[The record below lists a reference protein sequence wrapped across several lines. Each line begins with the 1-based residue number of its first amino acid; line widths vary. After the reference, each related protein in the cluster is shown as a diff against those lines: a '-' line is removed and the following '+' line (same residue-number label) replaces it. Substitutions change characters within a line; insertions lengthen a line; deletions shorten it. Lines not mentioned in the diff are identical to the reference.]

1 VAYLFACLGLLL
13 VGGMTALLLSSR
25 PSLAMKIGSCSAIIG
40 TSALLLTLLLLLRK
54 MGFAASPWEET
65 LLFTRGIRFAYD
77 LASLLFLLPTAL
89 LGLIAAIHSIGYL
102 RGHDTKRSG
111 FYWFFYNLTLVAML
125 MVPLLRSAP
134 LFLIMWELMGV
145 ASFVLV
151 IFDWDSADSRRAGW
165 IYLLASHA
173 GGAFLIM
180 MFVTNS
186 RPLSPGMHWLP
197 VVLGIIGFGLKA
209 GFPLLHVWMPSTYPA
224 APAPVSAIM
233 SGAMSK
239 LGLYGILRF
248 ILLPGGDAMLQC
260 GWLLALLGLVGA
272 LLGIIMALSQRNIKA
287 LVAYSSIENM
297 GIMAMAY
304 GLGVLG
310 VVYKMP
316 GMAMLGFSGALLH
329 MFNHATLKGALF
341 LGAGSVYRATGTL
354 NMEKLGG
361 LMKRMPWTG
370 GTFAA
375 NALALGGL
383 PPGNAF
389 LSEFLIYAAAFN
401 GVINGHGPLRTL
413 SLLCILTLAL
423 IGGLAIA
430 TYSKVISAVFLGEP
444 RSDCAKNAREV
455 SWAMCGSTLAL
466 LLINLLLLGLAP
478 YIVPM
483 FAPLLTRLIG
493 GTSTVITVTDIALLL
508 TMPSIFSLLLIG
520 LSAAAIRWRQWLGE
534 RRQDAEGVTW
544 DCGFAAPTARMEY
557 TGTAFAQ
564 PLLDA
569 FAGVLGLRRQIQRP
583 ETLFPDKIRADLHS
597 QDLALSGVW
606 RPLFRRFSGLAIRTH
621 RMQSGFL
628 HAYILTMVLALVVM
642 LVWGMFCHRLDG
654 PTTAA
659 PVVTEEISK

>member
-1 VAYLFACLGLLL
+1 MAYLFAYLGLLL
-13 VGGMTALLLSSR
+13 VGGVSALLLASR
-25 PSLAMKIGSCSAIIG
+25 PSLAMKVGSCSAIIS

-54 MGFAASPWEET
+54 MGFAASPQDEILT
-65 LLFTRGIRFAYD
+65 FVHGFRFACD
-77 LASLLFLLPTAL
+77 LTSLLFLLPVAL
-89 LGLIAAIHSIGYL
+89 LGLVAAIHSIGYL
-102 RGHDTKRSG
+102 HGHDAKRSG
-111 FYWFFYNLTLVAML
+111 LYWFFYNLTLIAMI

-134 LFLIMWELMGV
+134 LFLVMWELMGV
-145 ASFVLV
+145 ASFALV
-151 IFDWDSADSRRAGW
+151 IFDWGSADSRRAGW
-165 IYLLASHA
+165 IYLLVSHVGA
-173 GGAFLIM
+173 AFLIL
-180 MFVTNS
+180 MFVSNS
-186 RPLSPGMHWLP
+186 RSLSPEMGWLP
-197 VVLGIIGFGLKA
+197 VVLGIIGFGMKA
-209 GFPLLHVWMPSTYPA
+209 GFPLLHVWLPSAHPA

-233 SGAMSK
+233 SGAMIK

-248 ILLPGGDAMLQC
+248 VLLPGGDAMLQC
-260 GWLLALLGLVGA
+260 GWLLAILGLAGA
-272 LLGIIMALSQRNIKA
+272 LLGIILALSQRNIKT
-287 LVAYSSIENM
+287 LLAYSSIENI
-297 GIMAMAY
+297 GIMTMAH

-329 MFNHATLKGALF
+329 MFNHAALKGALF
-341 LGAGSVYRATGTL
+341 LGAGSVYRATGAL

-370 GTFAA
+370 GAFAA
-375 NALALGGL
+375 NAMALSGL

-389 LSEFLIYAAAFN
+389 LGEFLIYAAAFN

-413 SLLCILTLAL
+413 SLLCIIALAV

-430 TYSKVISAVFLGEP
+430 TYAKVISAVFLGEP
-444 RSDCAKNAREV
+444 RSDCAKDAHEA
-455 SWAMCGSTLAL
+455 SWTMRGCTLAL
-466 LLINLLLLGLAP
+466 LFLNLLLLCLTP
-478 YIVPM
+478 YIMPM

-493 GTSTVITVTDIALLL
+493 VTTTAFTVKDISLLL

-520 LSAAAIRWRQWLGE
+520 LSAAAVRWRQWLGA

-583 ETLFPDKIRADLHS
+583 KTLFPDEISADMHS

-606 RPLFRRFSGLAIRTH
+606 RPLFRRFGSLASRTH

-642 LVWGMFCHRLDG
+642 LVWGMFCHRLDQ
-654 PTTAA
+654 PATAA
-659 PVVTEEISK
+659 PVVTEEIGK